1 MSRLQKAKK
10 KVTKNMRLQK
20 SGFLIT
26 FFHVFLHQK
35 CDKVARPRMCFNIL
49 FSKNFFFLF
58 NFG

>member
-1 MSRLQKAKK
+1 
-10 KVTKNMRLQK
+10 MRLQK

-49 FSKNFFFLF
+49 FSKNLFFYLILV
-58 NFG
+58 NFCI